1 MSINRTLDKE
11 ILGIIYKQEEEK
23 IRIQKIRGNRL
34 WAQIELLKL
43 QLKDPSISRSGRRNI
58 RAWMELKINE
68 LNELNIRNNE

>member
-68 LNELNIRNNE
+68 LNELNIRKNE